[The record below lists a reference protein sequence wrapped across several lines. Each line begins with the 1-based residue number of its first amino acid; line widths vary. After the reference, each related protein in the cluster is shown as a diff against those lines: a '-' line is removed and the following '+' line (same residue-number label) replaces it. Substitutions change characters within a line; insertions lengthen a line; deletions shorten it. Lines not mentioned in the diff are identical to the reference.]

1 MTSLTDGTE
10 QLTANIV
17 FTGAAIAHHAL
28 AGADH
33 RDSHAV
39 EDLGKLADGAVHPAA
54 GLALAIDHVDHL
66 FAIAGVLQPHADLR
80 ASETVLGS
88 PEVDETFR
96 ARLEIADK
104 ISPAQMGAV
113 NAAITQ
119 LYWTQVSLILLVI
132 IATVIVSEWVSA
144 KVRHAIS

>member
-10 QLTANIV
+10 QFTANIV
-17 FTGAAIAHHAL
+17 FTGAAIAHHTL

-66 FAIAGVLQPHADLR
+66 FAIAGVLQPHADLPL
-80 ASETVLGS
+80 AWIFDDIV
-88 PEVDETFR
+88 VID
-96 ARLEIADK
+96 
-104 ISPAQMGAV
+104 
-113 NAAITQ
+113 
-119 LYWTQVSLILLVI
+119 VSLVLEHL
-132 IATVIVSEWVSA
+132 
-144 KVRHAIS
+144 